1 MLFEPL
7 LEFDRALGR
16 AFSTSGLR
24 GAFVP
29 PADVVVT
36 ADEVNV
42 FMDVPGLTEDSLE
55 IELENDV
62 LTVRGERTMPYTT
75 TRNGDGRS
83 WLRVERGFGRF
94 ERSLQVPR
102 GLNPDSVAASLTDGV
117 LEIRLSKPEA
127 LKPHRV
133 EIAAGEARQI
143 EAASA

>member
-36 ADEVNV
+36 ADEVKV
-42 FMDVPGLTEDSLE
+42 FMDVPGLTADSLE

-62 LTVRGERTMPYTT
+62 LTVRGERTMPYAA
-75 TRNGDGRS
+75 RNGSGDGRT
-83 WLRVERGFGRF
+83 WQRVERGFG
-94 ERSLQVPR
+94 P
-102 GLNPDSVAASLTDGV
+102 
-117 LEIRLSKPEA
+117 A
-127 LKPHRV
+127 L
-133 EIAAGEARQI
+133 AAGPARPHGRLRRRQPDRRG
-143 EAASA
+143 A

>member
-83 WLRVERGFGRF
+83 WLRVERGFGASSARC
-94 ERSLQVPR
+94 RSR
-102 GLNPDSVAASLTDGV
+102 AASILTPS
-117 LEIRLSKPEA
+117 RPA
-127 LKPHRV
+127 
-133 EIAAGEARQI
+133 
-143 EAASA
+143 